1 MILISKSKLLVIDL
15 ILIFPN
21 MILEGFSILNLCN
34 LKTQILLIIKNYLE
48 LFKSLLLVGDRS
60 NQVQDGENNNNREQ
74 SSIPVSLEIYRNEG
88 KDYLASRKQESQ
100 QSVTKR
106 KKRVKKGKFLIVEK
120 IHILYQLTLLHQQK
134 TKRKEKVPDITI
146 RRCRLP

>member
-1 MILISKSKLLVIDL
+1 
-15 ILIFPN
+15 

-146 RRCRLP
+146 RRCHLP